1 MGIVRERA
9 LEPGR
14 RSGNRIKER
23 TRDGTRLTHSCIG
36 PGKNRTYVW
45 QAHAESLRED
55 GSVEPGSAGYWHY
68 HDHCRLREHGTR
80 GIYAGM
86 FGALIVRA
94 LNDPVPLWV
103 MRPCFWRTSPI

>member
-1 MGIVRERA
+1 M
-9 LEPGR
+9 
-14 RSGNRIKER
+14 
-23 TRDGTRLTHSCIG
+23 
-36 PGKNRTYVW
+36 W

-55 GSVEPGSAGYWHY
+55 GLVEPGSAGYWHY
-68 HDHCRLREHGTR
+68 HDHCRLGEHGTR